1 MNSKLAN
8 IVLSLI
14 CLGSVGAEAG
24 IAFQSAPA
32 RSEESKAKAI
42 ALDKD
47 GVASILAKR
56 FQQAKS
62 SFKQAIQI
70 DPSLVDAH
78 ENLALLLLL
87 EGDDAAAETEARHLL
102 ALDPENYNGR
112 LVAAVAAVNQGQFSK
127 GVEILAP
134 MKAQADD
141 DPLISETYSVA
152 LQKTGNEAEASRL
165 RAGLSRSSVDD
176 QDAMLAGQIFR
187 QAQLRNEAQGWLEA
201 YVRRS
206 DMSANPD
213 ILYMLAGMYAEQR
226 RKQEA
231 SVLYERVLKSNPDN
245 VDALV
250 ELSELELQLGDKQ
263 EALTHLYTAKTM
275 SSRDVSSLLH
285 FSQICMRRRMYV
297 DARDALQQVVSA
309 SPENREA
316 WYQLGLAQYRIGEID
331 AAEKDFRTALRLDPG
346 DEWSRVALGAVL
358 MGTSRQEM
366 AESEFRRVLAAD
378 PRCGAA
384 HYYMAEIER
393 RRGELTTAQQQLEKA
408 VLDAQQDARPL
419 AALGELQSER
429 HNYVA
434 ARKSFER
441 AIALDPSSAVAHYHL
456 ASLLRAQGEKE
467 EANKEMALFRKY
479 HDLEKS
485 NGIVGIVR
493 QGEWD
498 YAGFLPAN

>member
-1 MNSKLAN
+1 MNSKLAR
-8 IVLSLI
+8 VLLSFI
-14 CLGSVGAEAG
+14 CLGSFGTEAG
-24 IAFQSAPA
+24 FAAQGIPA
-32 RSEESKAKAI
+32 RSDESKAI

-56 FQQAKS
+56 FQQAKA
-62 SFKQAIQI
+62 SFQQAIQI

-87 EGDDAAAETEARHLL
+87 EGNDAAAENESRRLL
-102 ALDPENYNGR
+102 VLDPKNYNGR
-112 LVAAVAAVNQGQFSK
+112 LVAGVAAVNQGQFST

-134 MKAQADD
+134 MRAQAKD
-141 DPLISETYSVA
+141 DPLVTEAYRVA
-152 LQKTGNEAEASRL
+152 LQKTGNTSAASRL
-165 RAGLSRSSVDD
+165 DAELSHTSVED

-206 DMSANPD
+206 DTSANPD
-213 ILYMLAGMYAEQR
+213 ILYMLAGMYAEQGR
-226 RKQEA
+226 NEEA
-231 SVLYERVLKSNPDN
+231 SALYKRVLKSNPDN

-250 ELSELELQLGDKQ
+250 ELSELDLQLGNKQ
-263 EALTHLYTAKTM
+263 DSLSHLYAAKAL

-285 FSQICMRRRMYV
+285 FSQICMRRHMYV
-297 DARDALQQVVSA
+297 DARDALQQVVAA

-316 WYQLGLAQYRIGEID
+316 WYQLGLAQYRIGEAD
-331 AAEKDFRTALRLDPG
+331 AAEKDFRTALHLDPN

-358 MGTSRQEM
+358 MSTSRQDS
-366 AESEFRRVLAAD
+366 AEPEFHRVLAAD
-378 PRCGAA
+378 PQCGAA
-384 HYYMAEIER
+384 HYYLAEIER

-419 AALGELQSER
+419 TALGEVQSEQ
-429 HNYVA
+429 HDYAA

-441 AIALDPSSAVAHYHL
+441 AIALDPTSAVAHYHL
-456 ASLLRAQGEKE
+456 ASLLRSQGEKE

-479 HDLEKS
+479 HDQEKS
-485 NGIVGIVR
+485 EGIVGVVR